1 MAVLYAT
8 PRRTRKGRKP
18 FLVFGLVAG
27 VGFAGL
33 IGWIALNAD
42 QTMEDRSSSTPS
54 VTVPVAL
61 GEGVPLP
68 APRPLP
74 VVTDTVAVVQRPA
87 STPAQTVPPAPAAAP
102 ATQDPAQVAAVP
114 APPAPAAPAPAAPA
128 PATPPPPSS
137 QTAAR
142 PTPPPAPA
150 APPAP
155 QQAVAMF
162 PGLTP
167 APVPALVEASAI
179 GPLPRISPTGQTP
192 WQTYARPFD
201 WSDTRPRIA
210 IVLAGMGV
218 SARGTQTAIERMP
231 SGVTFAFDPAADRV
245 ANWIEAARRDGHEAL
260 LSIPMEPVAYPRVD
274 PGPHTLLTLFPPEEN
289 RRRLE
294 ANLARATGYVG
305 ITTLSGSRFT
315 GSADAVRPV
324 VETLRQRGL
333 VLLDARVADRSA
345 ATMLATQAGVPRAL
359 ADARIDET
367 PSAGLIDERLTLL
380 ERTARQNGVAVGI
393 GMADLPVT
401 LDRIT
406 AWAATLESKGLV
418 LAPVTAVVNRQAD
431 R

>member
-8 PRRTRKGRKP
+8 PRRNRKGRKP
-18 FLVFGLVAG
+18 FLAFGLVAG

-68 APRPLP
+68 APRQLP

-102 ATQDPAQVAAVP
+102 AAEPSTQVAAVP
-114 APPAPAAPAPAAPA
+114 VPPAAAP
-128 PATPPPPSS
+128 PPPPSP
-137 QTAAR
+137 QAAAR
-142 PTPPPAPA
+142 PVPPPTPT
-150 APPAP
+150 APPPP

-167 APVPALVEASAI
+167 APVPALVEASAA

-210 IVLAGMGV
+210 IVLAGMGI
-218 SARGTQTAIERMP
+218 SARSTQAAIERMP
-231 SGVTFAFDPAADRV
+231 SGITFAFDPAGDRV

-274 PGPHTLLTLFPPEEN
+274 PGPNTLLTLFPPEEN

-294 ANLARATGYVG
+294 ANLARASGYVG

-315 GSADAVRPV
+315 GSSDAVRPV

-367 PSAGLIDERLTLL
+367 PSAGLIDERLALL
-380 ERTARQNGVAVGI
+380 ERTARQNGVAVGV

-406 AWAATLESKGLV
+406 AWAATLDSKGLV
-418 LAPVTAVVNRQAD
+418 LAPVTAVVNRQPD